1 MQAARGDEFRR
12 AGVAAVVGVDP
23 ELVVGANTEVLVGRG
38 REREADA
45 AREAEQPSHRACR
58 PMPAGT
64 SKRAESLQ
72 CVLNFHAQNPRRS
85 F

>member
-38 REREADA
+38 
-45 AREAEQPSHRACR
+45 PRAN
-58 PMPAGT
+58 
-64 SKRAESLQ
+64 LH
-72 CVLNFHAQNPRRS
+72 L
-85 F
+85 